1 MYIVTIDGA
10 SGTGKSMTAFYL
22 AKKLSFQ
29 YIDSGAFYRAL
40 TLLALERNIAFDNIP
55 QIVGLLRN
63 IDLTYED
70 DRILLK
76 GRDISNDIRTLEVT
90 TKVSNVSVIPAI
102 RKEINAKLRL
112 KASGGN
118 LVIDGK
124 DMGLSVFPEAQFK
137 FYLLCDMSTRIARRQ
152 QEFLD
157 AGYNIAP
164 ERIKLELEKRDEYDR
179 NIFGAFI
186 LKAPD
191 AIEID
196 TTHMIVE
203 EQVGI
208 MYRHITEKI
217 NPVLLT

>member
-10 SGTGKSMTAFYL
+10 SGTGKSITAFYL

-29 YIDSGAFYRAL
+29 YIDSGAYYRAL
-40 TLLALERNIAFDNIP
+40 TLLALEKNIIFDNVP
-55 QIVGLLRN
+55 QIIDLLRS
-63 IDLTYED
+63 IDLTYEN
-70 DRILLK
+70 DRIFLK

-90 TKVSNVSVIPAI
+90 TKVSNVSILPEV
-102 RKEINAKLRL
+102 REEINTKLKL
-112 KASGGN
+112 KASGKN
-118 LVIDGK
+118 IVIDGK

-137 FYLLCDMSTRIARRQ
+137 FYCLCDMQTRVARRQ

-179 NIFGAFI
+179 NIFGTSI
-186 LKAPD
+186 LKAAD

-196 TTHMIVE
+196 TTYMIIE
-203 EQVGI
+203 EQVET
-208 MYRHITEKI
+208 MYRYITEKI
-217 NPVLLT
+217 NSVSLT

>member
-10 SGTGKSMTAFYL
+10 SGTGKSITAFYL

-40 TLLALERNIAFDNIP
+40 TLLALEKNIVFDNIP
-55 QIVGLLRN
+55 QIIDLLRN
-63 IDLTYED
+63 IDLIYED

-76 GRDISNDIRTLEVT
+76 GRDITNDIRTLEVT
-90 TKVSNVSVIPAI
+90 TKVSNVSILPAV
-102 RKEINAKLRL
+102 RKEINAKLKL
-112 KASGGN
+112 KASAGN
-118 LVIDGK
+118 VVIDGK
-124 DMGLSVFPEAQFK
+124 DIGLNVFPEAQFK
-137 FYLLCDMSTRIARRQ
+137 FYLLCDMSTRVARRQ

-157 AGYNIAP
+157 AGYNISP
-164 ERIKLELEKRDEYDR
+164 DRIKLELEKRDEYDR
-179 NIFGAFI
+179 NIFGTLV

-208 MYRHITEKI
+208 MYRYITEKI
-217 NPVLLT
+217 NLASLT

>member
-10 SGTGKSMTAFYL
+10 SGTGKSITAFYL

-29 YIDSGAFYRAL
+29 YIDSGAFYRTL
-40 TLLALERNIAFDNIP
+40 TLLAIEKNVAFDNIP
-55 QIVGLLRN
+55 KIINLLQN

-70 DRILLK
+70 DRILYK
-76 GRDISNDIRTLEVT
+76 GRDISNDIRNLEIT
-90 TKVSNVSVIPAI
+90 TKVSNVSILPAV
-102 RKEINAKLRL
+102 RKEINTKLRL
-112 KASGGN
+112 KATGKNS
-118 LVIDGK
+118 VIDGK
-124 DMGLSVFPEAQFK
+124 DMGLSVFPDAQFK
-137 FYLLCDMSTRIARRQ
+137 FYLLCDMSTRVARRK

-157 AGYNIAP
+157 AGYNISD

-179 NIFGAFI
+179 NIFGTYI

-196 TTHMIVE
+196 TTHLIVE

-208 MYRHITEKI
+208 IYRYITEKI
-217 NPVLLT
+217 NTVSLT